1 MKANVIVFEVATFV
15 LFLVFYQG
23 GKRALG
29 KSRNRAF
36 LVGAVMYSLVIESVA
51 VAFGVNNFYWYSIN
65 SYYKTYPLGGY
76 IVWLGLVPLAA
87 ALLFYM
93 VSATSY
99 LSASTLMPRR
109 NIWARAAVAGAV
121 SVVFY
126 ALIEPVAV
134 TNHWWTWNLKS
145 FYVIDVPVL
154 GLLAVFA
161 AVVLFSVVFD
171 MTLVQ
176 AADPAWLKKIEDPTV
191 RRLLIRN
198 KKLTKNL
205 AWAQQLEVFGF
216 RLIVSLA
223 AFAAFIAPFMV
234 LLWAVANRG
243 QIKPN
248 W

>member
-1 MKANVIVFEVATFV
+1 MKANVIVFEVTTFI

-29 KSRNRAF
+29 KSRNQAF
-36 LVGAVMYSLVIESVA
+36 LVGALSYSLVIQTVA
-51 VAFGVNNFYWYSIN
+51 VAFGVKNFYWYSIN

-76 IVWLGLVPLAA
+76 IVWLGVVPLAA
-87 ALLFYM
+87 GLLFYM
-93 VSATSY
+93 VSAASY
-99 LSASTLMPRR
+99 LTSSTLMPRK
-109 NIWARAAVAGAV
+109 NIWARASVAGAV
-121 SVVFY
+121 AVVFY
-126 ALIEPVAV
+126 VLIEPVAV

-145 FYVIDVPVL
+145 FYIIDVPVL

-176 AADPAWLKKIEDPTV
+176 ATDPAWLKKIEDPTL
-191 RRLLIRN
+191 RRLIIKN
-198 KKLTKNL
+198 KKLTRNL
-205 AWAQQLEVFGF
+205 TWNQQLEVFGF

-223 AFAAFIAPFMV
+223 AFAAFIAPFMA

-243 QIKPN
+243 QIKPG